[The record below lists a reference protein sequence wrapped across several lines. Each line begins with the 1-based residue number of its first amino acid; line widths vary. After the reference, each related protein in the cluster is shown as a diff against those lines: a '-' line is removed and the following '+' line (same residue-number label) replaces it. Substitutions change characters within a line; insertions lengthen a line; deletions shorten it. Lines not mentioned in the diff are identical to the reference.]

1 MRFIHVLQCLFFSL
15 LLVIKFKSYN
25 ILSYFWCE
33 WLRISLQWHIILSAC
48 FTGYELKCENRR
60 RSLFQSSVPFYARH
74 FQLLVLLSLL
84 VLVLL
89 VIGFVLILVFF
100 LLLVHV
106 TRRWLSCPSTT
117 FFFYLQLFIT
127 DTYIPPC
134 HQALFP
140 LVFSCR
146 RLLSSFPLLR
156 HISVPP
162 IS

>member
-1 MRFIHVLQCLFFSL
+1 MRFVHVLQCLFFSL

-117 FFFYLQLFIT
+117 FFFLSTAIHYRYL
-127 DTYIPPC
+127 YSSMPPGFVS
-134 HQALFP
+134 LG
-140 LVFSCR
+140 L
-146 RLLSSFPLLR
+146 LLSPFPFKL
-156 HISVPP
+156 P
-162 IS
+162 IVKTY

>member
-1 MRFIHVLQCLFFSL
+1 MRFVHVLQCLFFSL

-74 FQLLVLLSLL
+74 FQLLVLLSQL

-117 FFFYLQLFIT
+117 FFFSIYSYSLPILIFLHAT
-127 DTYIPPC
+127 RLCFPWSSPVAVSF
-134 HQALFP
+134 QA
-140 LVFSCR
+140 SHC
-146 RLLSSFPLLR
+146 
-156 HISVPP
+156 
-162 IS
+162 